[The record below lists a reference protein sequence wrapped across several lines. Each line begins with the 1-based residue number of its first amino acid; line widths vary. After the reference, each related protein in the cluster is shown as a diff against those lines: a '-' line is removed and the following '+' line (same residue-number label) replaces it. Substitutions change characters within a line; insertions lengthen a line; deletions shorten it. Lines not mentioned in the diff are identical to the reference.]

1 MEVSVFG
8 FEFHGKIILSEK
20 GGIVEETQNYW
31 RKCGS
36 CKKEIGFNTIY
47 QVCNVSTCKKSVFC
61 SVNCWNLHNEIMGH
75 KSAWA
80 EEMRSPKKE
89 NFIADQEAAPRR
101 IIVAHKPAT
110 GAVSDEVNEDI
121 LIVASKLKAYIKD
134 KHDMNTSANVMEI
147 LSHQVRRLTDRAV
160 EKARAEGRK
169 TVMDRDYE

>member
-1 MEVSVFG
+1 MS
-8 FEFHGKIILSEK
+8 
-20 GGIVEETQNYW
+20 
-31 RKCGS
+31 
-36 CKKEIGFNTIY
+36 
-47 QVCNVSTCKKSVFC
+47 
-61 SVNCWNLHNEIMGH
+61 H

-80 EEMRSPKKE
+80 EENRSPRKE
-89 NFIADQEAAPRR
+89 ETISSDERGPRR
-101 IIVAHKPAT
+101 IIVQSKTAGDSSSSGSA
-110 GAVSDEVNEDI
+110 DEQEI

>member
-1 MEVSVFG
+1 
-8 FEFHGKIILSEK
+8 
-20 GGIVEETQNYW
+20 
-31 RKCGS
+31 
-36 CKKEIGFNTIY
+36 
-47 QVCNVSTCKKSVFC
+47 
-61 SVNCWNLHNEIMGH
+61 MGH

-101 IIVAHKPAT
+101 IIVAHKPAM

-134 KHDMNTSANVMEI
+134 KHDMKTSSNVMEI